1 MRGSQRDPRLSKI
14 RLKSADW
21 TRGSEELHVEHVEG
35 INTPLSQEQSGRLS
49 QDGVDEEGAHRA
61 KVTNL
66 GERGLQL
73 ARAAL
78 AQTSCGLDSE

>member
-1 MRGSQRDPRLSKI
+1 MSSCPTRKRAIACRYVLVCKRILFMRGSQRDPRLSKI

-49 QDGVDEEGAHRA
+49 ETVWTK
-61 KVTNL
+61 KVLT
-66 GERGLQL
+66 EQK
-73 ARAAL
+73 
-78 AQTSCGLDSE
+78 